1 MAAVAVAGLASH
13 LPLPVVATVPQAH
26 GALPRLILHED
37 DMMPG
42 DLLVSHPSLTGPLGG
57 CVALVIRHSSLDT
70 LCLVL
75 NVDCTKDVDAAS
87 RANPAAATEGAVG
100 GGQAP
105 PRRPHVHLPPLAA
118 VDPRRRLPQEL
129 HDLPMHWGGPH
140 PVPLHLLHSMPLVP
154 SPAAQREPFQR
165 LYDQEVYPGLRC
177 SFVDEAVIAA
187 VERALRSGDAKP
199 SQFGAFVGMLCLD
212 PATLG
217 KYMSKNRWLAV
228 RPPEDDPC
236 PVPVSGWSA
245 DHGREAA
252 GSPTTAD
259 DRQWAP
265 WRALFAGLG
274 GEFQAWASVDWVQA
288 LASLR
293 PGQNLMTLPL

>member
-154 SPAAQREPFQR
+154 SQ
-165 LYDQEVYPGLRC
+165 VYPGLRC

-187 VERALRSGDAKP
+187 AESALRSGEAQA

-217 KYMSKNRWLAV
+217 DYMRRNHWFAL
-228 RPPEDDPC
+228 RPPEDDSF
-236 PVPVSGWSA
+236 PVPISGWSA
-245 DHGREAA
+245 DSGCET
-252 GSPTTAD
+252 GD

>member
-13 LPLPVVATVPQAH
+13 LPLPVVANEPQAH
-26 GALPRLILHED
+26 TALPRLIRQD
-37 DMMPG
+37 DIMPG
-42 DLLVSHPSLTGPLGG
+42 DLLVSHPSLTGGLLGG

-75 NVDCTKDVDAAS
+75 NVDCTMDVDEAS
-87 RANPAAATEGAVG
+87 RANPAAGTDGAVSSRHAYR
-100 GGQAP
+100 QAP

-154 SPAAQREPFQR
+154 SQ
-165 LYDQEVYPGLRC
+165 VYPGLRC

-187 VERALRSGDAKP
+187 AESALRSGEAQA

-217 KYMSKNRWLAV
+217 DYMRRNHWFAL
-228 RPPEDDPC
+228 RPPEDDSF
-236 PVPVSGWSA
+236 PVPISGWSA
-245 DHGREAA
+245 DSGCET
-252 GSPTTAD
+252 GD